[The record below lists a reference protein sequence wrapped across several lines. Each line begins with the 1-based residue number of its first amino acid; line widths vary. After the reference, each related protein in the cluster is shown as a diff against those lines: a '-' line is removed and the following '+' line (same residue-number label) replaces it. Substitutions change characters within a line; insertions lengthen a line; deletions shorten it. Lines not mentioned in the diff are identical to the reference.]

1 MAKINLQAA
10 GSTAKILAAK
20 AAVAKAR
27 EAKAGSTDPNYNPA
41 VKSLTPTIP
50 STVMKQTSIKSKA
63 ELPYNAAI
71 HTTGK
76 AAISLTSTA
85 FTPHTSGERA
95 LLSEEDYMLKPKRV
109 KVKGYARIATN
120 RGDLNVELSPEW
132 APRAV
137 YNFVKLAQK
146 GYYSGGIFHR
156 NIRNFMIQGGDPT
169 GTGKGGTS
177 FWGKNFNDE
186 LEGPLKH
193 DARGVLSM
201 ANKGKNTNS
210 SQL

>member
-1 MAKINLQAA
+1 MDKINLQAA

-27 EAKAGSTDPNYNPA
+27 EAKAGSTDLNYNPSI
-41 VKSLTPTIP
+41 KSPT
-50 STVMKQTSIKSKA
+50 STLSSTLSKQTSTKSKA
-63 ELPYNAAI
+63 ALPYNAAI

-85 FTPHTSGERA
+85 FTPHTSAERA

-109 KVKGYARIATN
+109 KIKGYARLSTN
-120 RGDLNVELSPEW
+120 QGDLNIELSPEW
-132 APRAV
+132 APRTV

-146 GYYSGGIFHR
+146 GYYSGVTFHR

-177 FWGKNFNDE
+177 FWGKTFNDE

>member
-1 MAKINLQAA
+1 MA

-27 EAKAGSTDPNYNPA
+27 EAKAGATDPNYHPSIKSPTPA
-41 VKSLTPTIP
+41 LP
-50 STVMKQTSIKSKA
+50 STLSKQTSNKGKA

-85 FTPHTSGERA
+85 FTPHTRAERA

-109 KVKGYARIATN
+109 RIKGYARIATN
-120 RGDLNVELSPEW
+120 QGDLNVELSPEW
-132 APRAV
+132 APKTV

-146 GYYSGGIFHR
+146 GYYNGVTFHR

-193 DARGVLSM
+193 DTRGVLSM